1 MVLTQITLQLISADS
16 DAADLDRYTRRLRD
30 ELRELDV
37 ESVDLVQGNTA
48 PAGTKSGAEFM
59 LGELAIKMLAD
70 QLPKLLPVVA
80 ERALS
85 HFNGKVKLKVQKD
98 DRVVEIEC
106 GKNDLEKV
114 RKAALSLIDKM

>member
-1 MVLTQITLQLISADS
+1 MTSSQITLQLIPADS
-16 DAADLDRYTRRLRD
+16 DAEELDRHTRRLRD

-37 ESVDLVQGNTA
+37 ESVDLVQGTNA

-59 LGELAIKMLAD
+59 LGELAIKMLAE

-80 ERALS
+80 EQALS

-114 RKAALSLIDKM
+114 RKTALSLIDKM